1 MHCQIFFMHIK
12 KYILFCIFH
21 YSDDYGL
28 DILKQ
33 EAPRNQCE
41 IIRRMIH
48 SDQHLFG
55 PRPASGAS
63 LIQETSTT
71 ALPTQLSQTND
82 DVPRVDLRKRSYR
95 AMLQLI
101 LTAVTDDTDYTD
113 LFNDQDSDSDSDNG
127 SNNGSPP
134 QSHSATTEALNA
146 VPSMEEIAEQV
157 RNEEGIELDEKQ
169 NISYEAICA
178 TFLLSLVRE
187 GRDVTTS
194 LGKYLKDTLTDCTD
208 DSIEDVIEELE
219 ARGGNTQLI
228 MFLSGPAGAGKTTA
242 VLVAEKFC
250 YRFCKA
256 VGSLWHD
263 NTFLFTAYTGSAAS
277 YSGGVTICKVGC
289 INKSGDLTP
298 EEKLQWKHVKILI
311 IDEIS
316 FMQDDE
322 LIRLDRRLKECR
334 DRTKIF
340 GGVSIIFAGDFR
352 QLEPSGAA
360 DKDLLF
366 SRQSSGIFE
375 NNLNTIIFLDN
386 AHRFKDDPEYG
397 KMLKEMWFDDLSKKY
412 RERINTR
419 VIGKDGL
426 KLPESLEGIDICCA
440 CPTNRER
447 NAFNAANFK
456 QHVERTQPTVDGPDL
471 PSPTTVIVEA
481 RISSS
486 KSSRSK
492 TNINRMLRHRIIT
505 TCGDDNVKAGTKHID
520 PALCLYV
527 GAFLICIISNAS
539 LKEKVRRG
547 NGTMCRVVG
556 MKLKHD
562 APSYKWKNYYG
573 RKVWTVNVEDV
584 EWIEVEHYPKS
595 KTIVTLEQEI
605 ERIKKQLEE
614 ESCNNEKQRKRSA
627 KLNKLENALNT
638 ENKKHRFT
646 LEPKKYTT
654 VVKVKPHPFA
664 KAPMQFT
671 CRMTQ
676 LPVNLN
682 DATTGHKL
690 QGMSKDAII
699 ITSWPKGGLFKNWE
713 YVVLSRVRTLSGLYL
728 FKPID
733 MEKSFKPS
741 EELKQF
747 FRRARAK
754 ERRFINNRKT
764 RLEKLEKKK
773 RRRADC
779 NSAD

>member
-1 MHCQIFFMHIK
+1 MMHRDH
-12 KYILFCIFH
+12 
-21 YSDDYGL
+21 
-28 DILKQ
+28 
-33 EAPRNQCE
+33 
-41 IIRRMIH
+41 
-48 SDQHLFG
+48 HLFG
-55 PRPASGAS
+55 PRPVSGES
-63 LIQETSTT
+63 LLQQTSST
-71 ALPTQLSQTND
+71 ARPTQLSQTND
-82 DVPRVDLRKRSYR
+82 DAPRLDLRKRSYR

-101 LTAVTDDTDYTD
+101 LTAVTDETDYTD
-113 LFNDQDSDSDSDNG
+113 LFYDSDDDDDSP
-127 SNNGSPP
+127 SSRP
-134 QSHSATTEALNA
+134 HSATTEALNA
-146 VPSMEEIAEQV
+146 VPSMEGIAKQV
-157 RNEEGIELDEKQ
+157 RKDEGIELDDKQ

-178 TFLLSLVRE
+178 TFLLCLVRE
-187 GRDVTTS
+187 GRDDTTP
-194 LGKYLKDTLTDCTD
+194 LGKYLKDTLPDCTGEN
-208 DSIEDVIEELE
+208 IEDVIEELE
-219 ARGGNTQLI
+219 ARGGNTQML

-250 YRFCKA
+250 YSFCKA

-277 YSGGVTICKVGC
+277 YSGGITICKVGC
-289 INKSGDLTP
+289 INKSGDLTL

-340 GGVSIIFAGDFR
+340 GGISIIFAGDFR
-352 QLEPSGAA
+352 QLEPSCAS

-375 NNLNTIIFLDN
+375 NNLNTVIFLDN

-397 KMLKEMWFDDLSKKY
+397 KMLKQMWFDDLPKKY
-412 RERINTR
+412 RQRINTR

-426 KLPESLEGIDICCA
+426 KLPQSLEGLDICCA

-456 QHVERTQPTVDGPDL
+456 QHVERTQPTVDSPDP

-492 TNINRMLRHRIIT
+492 TKINRMLRHRIIT
-505 TCGDDNVKAGTKHID
+505 TCGDDNVKVGTKHID
-520 PALCLYV
+520 PALCLYI
-527 GAFLICIISNAS
+527 GSFLICIISNAS

-556 MKLKHD
+556 MKLKD
-562 APSYKWKNYYG
+562 EPSSYKWKNYYG
-573 RKVWTVNVEDV
+573 RKVWTVNAEDV
-584 EWIEVEHYPKS
+584 QWIEVEHYPKS
-595 KTIVTLEQEI
+595 NAIVALE
-605 ERIKKQLEE
+605 ERIKDIKEQLKK
-614 ESCNNEKQRKRSA
+614 ESCNNEKQCNLHA
-627 KLNKLENALNT
+627 KLVKLEDALNK

-664 KAPMQFT
+664 QAPMQFT

-733 MEKSFKPS
+733 MDKSFKPS
-741 EELKQF
+741 EELKLF
-747 FRRARAK
+747 FQRARAK
-754 ERRFINNRKT
+754 ERRFINTRKNRLKK
-764 RLEKLEKKK
+764 LEEKKK
-773 RRRADC
+773 RKRD
-779 NSAD
+779 NKSAD

>member
-1 MHCQIFFMHIK
+1 
-12 KYILFCIFH
+12 
-21 YSDDYGL
+21 
-28 DILKQ
+28 
-33 EAPRNQCE
+33 
-41 IIRRMIH
+41 
-48 SDQHLFG
+48 
-55 PRPASGAS
+55 
-63 LIQETSTT
+63 
-71 ALPTQLSQTND
+71 
-82 DVPRVDLRKRSYR
+82 
-95 AMLQLI
+95 MLQLI
-101 LTAVTDDTDYTD
+101 LTAITDDTGYTD
-113 LFNDQDSDSDSDNG
+113 LFDDSDN
-127 SNNGSPP
+127 SDDDTTT
-134 QSHSATTEALNA
+134 QLHATTVETLNTI
-146 VPSMEEIAEQV
+146 PSIEEVAEQV
-157 RNEEGIELDEKQ
+157 QKEEKIELDDKQ

-178 TFLLSLVRE
+178 TFLLCLVKE
-187 GRDVTTS
+187 GRDNTTP
-194 LGKYLKDTLTDCTD
+194 LGKYLKDTISDCTSD
-208 DSIEDVIEELE
+208 DIKDVIQELE

-242 VLVAEKFC
+242 IKVAEKFC

-263 NTFLFTAYTGSAAS
+263 TTFLFTAYTGSAAS
-277 YSGGVTICKVGC
+277 YSGGVTICKIGC
-289 INKSGDLTP
+289 ICKSGALTL
-298 EEKLQWKHVKILI
+298 EEKLQWKYVKILI

-322 LIRLDRRLKECR
+322 LIKLDKRLKECR
-334 DRTKIF
+334 DRTQIF

-386 AHRFKDDPEYG
+386 AHRFKEDPEYG
-397 KMLKEMWFDDLSKKY
+397 EMLKRMWYDDLSKKD
-412 RERINTR
+412 RERLNTR
-419 VIGKDGL
+419 VIGKNGI
-426 KLPESLEGIDICCA
+426 KLPKRKSIEGKDVSYA

-447 NAFNAANFK
+447 NAVNASNFK
-456 QHVERTQPTVDGPDL
+456 QHIERTHPLVSSNNPP
-471 PSPTTVIVEA
+471 PSGTAIVEA
-481 RISSS
+481 HITSSN
-486 KSSRSK
+486 SSRAK
-492 TNINRMLRHRIIT
+492 TKINRMLRHRIIT
-505 TCGDDNVKAGTKHID
+505 TCGDNNVRAGTKHID

-527 GAFLICIISNAS
+527 GAFLICIISNQS
-539 LKEKVRRG
+539 LNEKVRRG

-556 MKLKHD
+556 MKLKGD

-573 RKVWTVNVEDV
+573 RKVWTVNAEDI

-595 KTIVTLEQEI
+595 NMI
-605 ERIKKQLEE
+605 ERLEKAIKRVKRQLSEGMLDIE
-614 ESCNNEKQRKRSA
+614 DEQKCERKLD
-627 KLNKLENALNT
+627 KLKAALHK

-664 KAPMQFT
+664 RAPMEFT

-676 LPVNLN
+676 LPVNSN

-690 QGMSKDAII
+690 QGMSKDTIV

-733 MEKSFKPS
+733 MDKSFKPS
-741 EELKQF
+741 DELKQF

-754 ERRFINNRKT
+754 ERRFINSRENRLEELQKKKT
-764 RLEKLEKKK
+764 RRNDWK
-773 RRRADC
+773 AVD
-779 NSAD
+779 